1 MASKS
6 CLSSACLLN
15 LEREKE
21 TSGLSAAVDLFGRL
35 LGAPLR
41 YFSRFIWLQRQH
53 ISSVCVL
60 VSYFVR
66 LDVWSPRRVQE
77 RPVRDERRL

>member
-35 LGAPLR
+35 LGAPLL
-41 YFSRFIWLQRQH
+41 YFSHLIWLQGQH
-53 ISSVCVL
+53 ISCVC
-60 VSYFVR
+60 SYR
-66 LDVWSPRRVQE
+66 ILSD
-77 RPVRDERRL
+77 